1 MRPLRVHRP
10 TAAIR
15 RPLVR
20 TMLLV
25 VVLLAVHGAPVAG
38 SGAGRL
44 SDDGMTL
51 FLQDEVRGPGAPRP
65 GVAFNLEPGTGARQ
79 IWVSGD
85 GLPTLPTLDVLCG
98 SRKRTLP
105 LTRAQTARELHVGLY
120 EVPRDLADI
129 MLNSTDCRLLL
140 TGAPIP
146 VPRELLWTVWADAE
160 RGKTAPRILE
170 AQVTWV
176 IDGDT
181 IRAKIGD
188 QTETV
193 RYIGINAP
201 EVSNPPQPWERAG
214 RDARDVNTLLVGQ
227 KTVRLELDAQDRDSY
242 GRLLAYV
249 HVGDTLINAEMV
261 RRGYA
266 SALTVPPNVKHEALL
281 ARLERE
287 AREGKQG
294 LWHVGPAETPSAAP
308 AAAPAAPP
316 AAVPK
321 TAAPKTAP
329 PKTTATSAFGCPA
342 THPIKGNVTTRG
354 ECLYFLPRPGS
365 AGKKAEFCFATEEE
379 ARQGGCTPAR

>member
-1 MRPLRVHRP
+1 VAWLIAV
-10 TAAIR
+10 
-15 RPLVR
+15 LVA
-20 TMLLV
+20 
-25 VVLLAVHGAPVAG
+25 LLAVLWGPAAG
-38 SGAGRL
+38 HSEGKL
-44 SDDGMTL
+44 SEDGTIL
-51 FLQDEVRGPGAPRP
+51 FLQEETRASDTPRP
-65 GVAFNLEPGTGARQ
+65 GVALNREPASGARQ

-120 EVPRDLADI
+120 EVPRDLADT
-129 MLNSTDCRLLL
+129 MLNSNDCRLLL
-140 TGAPIP
+140 TGPPIA
-146 VPRELLWTVWADAE
+146 VPRELLWPVWADAAK
-160 RGKTAPRILE
+160 GTTAPRILE

-181 IRAKIGD
+181 IRVKIGE

-193 RYIGINAP
+193 RYIGVNAP
-201 EVSNPPQPWERAG
+201 EVSTPPQPWERPG

-227 KTVRLELDAQDRDSY
+227 KKVRLELDAQDRDAY

-249 HVGDTLINAEMV
+249 YVGDTLVNAEMV

-266 SALTVPPNVKHEALL
+266 NSLTVPPNVKHEALI

-294 LWHVGPAETPSAAP
+294 LWHEGPAETPSAAP
-308 AAAPAAPP
+308 APA
-316 AAVPK
+316 
-321 TAAPKTAP
+321 
-329 PKTTATSAFGCPA
+329 PKTTATSAFGCPPS
-342 THPIKGNVTTRG
+342 HPIKGNLTTRG
-354 ECLYFLPRPGS
+354 ECVYFLPRPGN
-365 AGKKAEFCFATEEE
+365 AGKKAEFCFASEEE